1 MAYEFQE
8 SIQRGIVYLA
18 KSDDN
23 FLVQAMPMVKE
34 TYFEFPQHQK
44 FWTVIKNYYGSYKKL
59 PSDEKKKK
67 IEPIKLSAKAKKAA
81 ISNISKNMTDRAAKI
96 KVLSPEKSIE
106 SKNSFGGTASREIK
120 RQIRFWKR
128 KLNA

>member
-1 MAYEFQE
+1 MAYAFQE

-44 FWTVIKNYYGSYKKL
+44 FWRVINNHYSSYKKL
-59 PSDEKKKK
+59 PSDEQ
-67 IEPIKLSAKAKKAA
+67 ILEQIRDIKSDNELLSDFKEELKE
-81 ISNISKNMTDRAAKI
+81 INTVD
-96 KVLSPEKSIE
+96 EKSLE
-106 SKNSFGGTASREIK
+106 NEEFYLDKVEEFA
-120 RQIRFWKR
+120 
-128 KLNA
+128 